1 MKPACTA
8 GTCQTQTSLSVHV
21 KHLVKQTGK
30 IKRAFLL
37 NWLQIL
43 NKTGAYHFHL
53 HQQLFRPARVV
64 FLPSADRE
72 FKSDAP
78 FIVFHLTLG
87 TCHLL

>member
-8 GTCQTQTSLSVHV
+8 GTCQTQTLLSVDV

-43 NKTGAYHFHL
+43 NKTGAYDFHL

-64 FLPSADRE
+64 FYLLQTE
-72 FKSDAP
+72 NLK
-78 FIVFHLTLG
+78 VTL
-87 TCHLL
+87 LLLYSI